1 MKKKLLWSSIT
12 GTFQVILNTVLIFI
26 VIPVFIST
34 LGLHSYSIFS
44 LLLLFNNLNVFMNLG
59 LNTSLIKYVAEQGRS
74 QQSNYDIAVSFS
86 LLFIV
91 LIPISTAA
99 IFFTEFFLSNVFNIS
114 QVYITSGTTLLFNA
128 IIISNCFLLLG
139 QIFSAVL
146 DAQQKVY
153 LNNAALILYNFLY
166 WGLILLSLLKFP
178 GFTAISISILTA
190 TIVWFVVV
198 YILFKKTWGSFKL
211 RGVRKNFLI
220 TAKKQL
226 SYGVKL
232 YLSGS
237 ISFFHEPLTKLLISH
252 FVGLTEVAFFD
263 IAIRLKNQLWNLTSR
278 VFYPLFPF
286 ISQLSDK
293 EKIRKLIHTVEQKTA
308 FLIIPIVCIVI
319 YVSKPFVE
327 IWIGNDVEVISVSM
341 ISITVAYLL
350 AVIVVPVYQYL
361 MAKGYPGKT
370 IIIQILN
377 VIVNTCLFFLTL
389 PWIGYNA
396 AVISSVG
403 SILSSFTLTL
413 YYQKKYLNSLILDNF
428 KQLWKSFLILSI
440 NILIGLALSEI
451 IEKDILKII
460 IIPLVL
466 ITVSVYMFRVL
477 KIFSREEINKFAVSE
492 STLLKVAD
500 KIFVKK

>member
-1 MKKKLLWSSIT
+1 
-12 GTFQVILNTVLIFI
+12 
-26 VIPVFIST
+26 
-34 LGLHSYSIFS
+34 
-44 LLLLFNNLNVFMNLG
+44 
-59 LNTSLIKYVAEQGRS
+59 
-74 QQSNYDIAVSFS
+74 
-86 LLFIV
+86 
-91 LIPISTAA
+91 
-99 IFFTEFFLSNVFNIS
+99 
-114 QVYITSGTTLLFNA
+114 
-128 IIISNCFLLLG
+128 
-139 QIFSAVL
+139 
-146 DAQQKVY
+146 
-153 LNNAALILYNFLY
+153 
-166 WGLILLSLLKFP
+166 
-178 GFTAISISILTA
+178 
-190 TIVWFVVV
+190 
-198 YILFKKTWGSFKL
+198 
-211 RGVRKNFLI
+211 
-220 TAKKQL
+220 
-226 SYGVKL
+226 
-232 YLSGS
+232 
-237 ISFFHEPLTKLLISH
+237 
-252 FVGLTEVAFFD
+252 
-263 IAIRLKNQLWNLTSR
+263 
-278 VFYPLFPF
+278 
-286 ISQLSDK
+286 
-293 EKIRKLIHTVEQKTA
+293 
-308 FLIIPIVCIVI
+308 
-319 YVSKPFVE
+319 
-327 IWIGNDVEVISVSM
+327 
-341 ISITVAYLL
+341 
-350 AVIVVPVYQYL
+350 

>member
-232 YLSGS
+232 YLTGS
-237 ISFFHEPLTKLLISH
+237 RGAPTWA
-252 FVGLTEVAFFD
+252 G
-263 IAIRLKNQLWNLTSR
+263 
-278 VFYPLFPF
+278 
-286 ISQLSDK
+286 
-293 EKIRKLIHTVEQKTA
+293 
-308 FLIIPIVCIVI
+308 
-319 YVSKPFVE
+319 
-327 IWIGNDVEVISVSM
+327 
-341 ISITVAYLL
+341 
-350 AVIVVPVYQYL
+350 
-361 MAKGYPGKT
+361 
-370 IIIQILN
+370 
-377 VIVNTCLFFLTL
+377 
-389 PWIGYNA
+389 
-396 AVISSVG
+396 
-403 SILSSFTLTL
+403 
-413 YYQKKYLNSLILDNF
+413 
-428 KQLWKSFLILSI
+428 
-440 NILIGLALSEI
+440 
-451 IEKDILKII
+451 
-460 IIPLVL
+460 
-466 ITVSVYMFRVL
+466 
-477 KIFSREEINKFAVSE
+477 
-492 STLLKVAD
+492 
-500 KIFVKK
+500 